1 MTELQKDTML
11 ANILEQ
17 VQSQITYLVE
27 QDLIEESLALYK
39 EWEEHF
45 DESIR
50 QLEIITIIDL
60 TTIWHIVTDKEE
72 GVCLIYKR
80 KWLCNVTDNTQIKTW
95 LDYRQGTG
103 YPLLFY
109 V

>member
-50 QLEIITIIDL
+50 QLEVITIIDL
-60 TTIWHIVTDKEE
+60 TTI
-72 GVCLIYKR
+72 
-80 KWLCNVTDNTQIKTW
+80 
-95 LDYRQGTG
+95 
-103 YPLLFY
+103 
-109 V
+109 